1 MSENGYRS
9 VLNAQGYKALVEDIE
24 EPSARLGIGEAEEKG
39 SLKLIVEYKNKKPV
53 AVTPLL
59 DERAYQLS
67 GYTAQ
72 DPLTAKDFPKAF
84 YLGPATGG
92 Y

>member
-1 MSENGYRS
+1 MEDNGYRAI
-9 VLNAQGYKALVEDIE
+9 LNAQGYKALVEPIE

-39 SLKLIVEYKNKKPV
+39 SLKLMVEMKNKKPV
-53 AVTPLL
+53 AVVPMLS
-59 DERAYQLS
+59 DRAYQLS

-72 DPLTAKDFPKAF
+72 DPLTEKDFPKQF